1 MTTESKTKNTRQFVG
16 LVTSTKM
23 EKTIVVKV
31 EHMKENQKYHK
42 SFRVSKKYHVH
53 DEKGLAKEG
62 DKVEFVECRPL
73 SKTKCWR
80 LVKVY
85 PVK

>member
-1 MTTESKTKNTRQFVG
+1 MTTESKTINIRQFVG
-16 LVTSTKM
+16 LVTSAKM
-23 EKTIVVKV
+23 DKTIVVKV
-31 EHMKENQKYHK
+31 DRMKENLKYHK

-62 DKVEFVECRPL
+62 DKVEFCQCRPL

-80 LVKVY
+80 LVKVLN
-85 PVK
+85 